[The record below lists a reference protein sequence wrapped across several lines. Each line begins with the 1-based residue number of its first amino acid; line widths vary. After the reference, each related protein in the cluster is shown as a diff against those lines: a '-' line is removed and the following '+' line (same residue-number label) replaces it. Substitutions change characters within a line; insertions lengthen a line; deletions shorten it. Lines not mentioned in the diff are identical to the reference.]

1 MKKVKSIFVLVF
13 VVLII
18 SQFSLISFASVETEG
33 GNHSIEQQ
41 VDETV
46 ENKNKETE
54 PQNSTENG
62 KSLDEINE
70 LETVVEINKEL
81 RAIYGVWTTVITI
94 VLVLV
99 TILGIAIPLYDR
111 KNINKKIQEEI
122 KKMQEETKNL
132 NQRQLTL
139 NNALMLSAS
148 KDYCISNTLLEK
160 LLQEDK
166 QDAYIHLLIG
176 RNTFLQY
183 ESEELDRELTDD
195 DRVEIEKAI
204 EHFIFVVNN
213 LNNESNF
220 YELGSVFPD
229 SVIHEL
235 CMLTTELIYSSI
247 NDEMVSNY
255 HKLTVRVIKTI
266 EQILKIESFDDI
278 ANEDQTNVHIMNY
291 KKLNHVLAESYKT
304 FGNIKAINQYKYT
317 LSLYKISSEL
327 NEAEAIEDCVK
338 NIEDLSFTL

>member
-1 MKKVKSIFVLVF
+1 MKKVKCVFVLIFVIF
-13 VVLII
+13 II
-18 SQFSLISFASVETEG
+18 SQLIVISCAKTQTEGKNHSVEQQTTE
-33 GNHSIEQQ
+33 
-41 VDETV
+41 TK
-46 ENKNKETE
+46 ENRNKETE
-54 PQNSTENG
+54 VQNSTENE
-62 KSLDEINE
+62 KSRYTVNE
-70 LETVVEINKEL
+70 LETVVETNKEL
-81 RAIYGVWTTVITI
+81 RAIYGVWTAVITI

-111 KNINKKIQEEI
+111 KNINQKIKDAIQKLQEEN
-122 KKMQEETKNL
+122 KVL

-148 KDYCISNTLLEK
+148 KDYYTSNTLLEK

-166 QDAYIHLLIG
+166 KDAYIHLLIG

-183 ESEELDRELTDD
+183 ESEDLERELTDD
-195 DRVEIEKAI
+195 DRDEIEKAI

-235 CMLTTELIYSSI
+235 CMLTTELINSSI
-247 NDEMVSNY
+247 NDEMCSNY

-291 KKLNHVLAESYKT
+291 KNLNHALAESYKT
-304 FGNIKAINQYKYT
+304 FGNIKAISQYEYT
-317 LSLYKISSEL
+317 LSLYKISSDL

-338 NIEDLSFTL
+338 NIEELSCTL

>member
-1 MKKVKSIFVLVF
+1 MKKIKIILVVVFLIF
-13 VVLII
+13 LIPVR
-18 SQFSLISFASVETEG
+18 SYANNGLASEKSVEEKIIETSKIENSRNEIIDATEYEFKM
-33 GNHSIEQQ
+33 NEAIEI
-41 VDETV
+41 ET
-46 ENKNKETE
+46 
-54 PQNSTENG
+54 
-62 KSLDEINE
+62 I
-70 LETVVEINKEL
+70 LETNKEL
-81 RAIYGVWTTVITI
+81 RGVYGVWTAVITI

-99 TILGIAIPLYDR
+99 TILGVAIPLYDR
-111 KNINKKIQEEI
+111 KNINQKIKDAVQKLQEEN
-122 KKMQEETKNL
+122 KVL

-148 KDYCISNTLLEK
+148 KDYYISNTLLKK
-160 LLQEDK
+160 LLQEDNN
-166 QDAYIHLLIG
+166 DAYIHLLIG

-183 ESEELDRELTDD
+183 ESEDLERELTDD
-195 DRVEIEKAI
+195 DRDEIEKAI
-204 EHFIFVVNN
+204 EHFIFAVNN

-235 CMLTTELIYSSI
+235 CMLTTELINSSI
-247 NDEMVSNY
+247 NDEKCSNY

-291 KKLNHVLAESYKT
+291 KNLNHVLADSYKN
-304 FGNIKAINQYKYT
+304 FGNIKAISQYEYT

-327 NEAEAIEDCVK
+327 NETELIEDCVK
-338 NIEDLSFTL
+338 NIEELNCKL